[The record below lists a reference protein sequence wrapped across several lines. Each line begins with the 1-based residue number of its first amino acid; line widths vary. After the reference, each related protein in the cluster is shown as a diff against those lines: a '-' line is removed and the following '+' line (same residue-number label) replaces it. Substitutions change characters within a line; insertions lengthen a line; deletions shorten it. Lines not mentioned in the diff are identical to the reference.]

1 MKYSFSGSPQVFSCP
16 KSQSLC
22 VFHRRIPSKK
32 GLWRPSQK
40 MERGAWASMILWT
53 CSPCSVKW
61 LPGSSKQSMP
71 LRSTVLGRGSRACLC
86 LESVRGTWWSLF
98 FRCLDFNTDNFICKA
113 DLEKTLNKL
122 TREELTEE
130 EITLVCEKVIEEADM
145 DGDGKLGFADFE
157 NMISK
162 APDFL
167 RYYFKK
173 KRVSWILAGIS
184 LGYHCEV

>member
-1 MKYSFSGSPQVFSCP
+1 MGVLWCAF
-16 KSQSLC
+16 C
-22 VFHRRIPSKK
+22 VWSKTSRTL
-32 GLWRPSQK
+32 GDLW
-40 MERGAWASMILWT
+40 
-53 CSPCSVKW
+53 
-61 LPGSSKQSMP
+61 
-71 LRSTVLGRGSRACLC
+71 
-86 LESVRGTWWSLF
+86 F
-98 FRCLDFNTDNFICKA
+98 FCCLDFNTDNFICKA

-122 TREELTEE
+122 TREELTAE

-173 KRVSWILAGIS
+173 KRVSCILPGIF
-184 LGYHCEV
+184 LGYHCAA